1 MPPFSCL
8 TAMQEILFLLLPIA
22 FYSGWHAA
30 RKRYKGRQEKRKEI
44 SVRFVR
50 GINYLLSEEPDK
62 ALDVFLNYPE
72 IDEYTA
78 NTFLLLGNL
87 FRNRGEINRALRIH
101 QNLVARSDLSKTQRL
116 SAMLALG
123 EDFFA
128 AGILDRAESVFTEL
142 LKDDPKHADACEPL
156 RNIYEQLHEWDKAIE
171 IAQCAQQR
179 SKTDRSRLIAHYYCE
194 LATQELQ
201 KQNLFKAEET
211 IKKAAKAYPGSARVQ
226 VLKGDLAY
234 ARNQRNE
241 ALEIYQQAISQDS
254 RLLGMLFNQLL
265 NNFNQQKELEG
276 LYTFIQQTYTKTRDT
291 RLFGYLVQLAYK
303 LGKLK
308 EMRAEVGEHLS
319 KGKPTLNTLA
329 NSTEVLA
336 SLWKEEGTCEL
347 GLVQTAL
354 QRLVASQPD
363 FQCSHCGYKMHG
375 YLWRCPACHQ
385 WDSVSNV

>member
-1 MPPFSCL
+1 
-8 TAMQEILFLLLPIA
+8 MQEILFLLLPIA
-22 FYSGWHAA
+22 FYSGWQAA
-30 RKRYKGRQEKRKEI
+30 RRRYRERQEKRKEI

-101 QNLVARSDLSKTQRL
+101 QNLVARSDLSKTQRM

-128 AGILDRAESVFTEL
+128 AGMLDRAESVFSEL
-142 LKDDPKHADACEPL
+142 LKDDPKHGEACEPL
-156 RNIYEQLHEWDKAIE
+156 RDIYEQLHEWDKAIE

-179 SKTDRSRLIAHYYCE
+179 SKVDHSRLIAHYYCE
-194 LATQELQ
+194 LAIQELQ

-211 IKKAAKAYPGSARVQ
+211 IKKAAKAYPASARVL

-234 ARNQRNE
+234 ARSQRAE
-241 ALEIYQQAISQDS
+241 AMDIYQQSINQDT
-254 RLLGMLFNQLL
+254 RLLGMLFKQLV
-265 NNFNQQKELEG
+265 NNFNQPGELER
-276 LYTFIQQTYTKTRDT
+276 LYGFIQQTFSKTQDAK
-291 RLFGYLVQLAYK
+291 LFGYLLQLAHK
-303 LGKLK
+303 LGKTK
-308 EMRAEVGEHLS
+308 DMRAEVEEHLT
-319 KGKPTLNTLA
+319 KGKPTLNTLS
-329 NSTEVLA
+329 NSTQVLV
-336 SLWKEEGTCEL
+336 SLWQEEKTCEIS
-347 GLVQTAL
+347 QIQIAL
-354 QRLVASQPD
+354 QRLAASQPD

-385 WDSVSNV
+385 WDTVGNV